1 MATKKSKI
9 DSYFAG
15 KDVKKKERQM
25 DIPSDEDTVEEEK
38 EILPELTG
46 SMDLHQNNASVSP
59 FKGFWIRFVAVIL
72 DLIILS
78 IGVLLIFFVLTFT
91 ADSLFGEEAAFVT
104 LSFSAVLLLI
114 FIFAMLLYKPLME
127 ASEYQGTFG
136 KYFLGMK
143 IVDQEGEKITMAASF
158 IRTLV
163 YLAQTAIP
171 LLNLITSFLLLM
183 IGFTEYKQGLH
194 DIAAKT
200 YVVPYHWQGPIPLQD
215 GFGA

>member
-1 MATKKSKI
+1 
-9 DSYFAG
+9 
-15 KDVKKKERQM
+15 M
-25 DIPSDEDTVEEEK
+25 D
-38 EILPELTG
+38 
-46 SMDLHQNNASVSP
+46 SMDLHQNMASVSP
-59 FKGFWIRFVAVIL
+59 FKGFWIRFVAAILDSIIIFIAVIL
-72 DLIILS
+72 IFL
-78 IGVLLIFFVLTFT
+78 VLVST
-91 ADSLFGEEAAFVT
+91 ASNLFGEDAAVGTGIFLFI
-104 LSFSAVLLLI
+104 LSFFGL
-114 FIFAMLLYKPLME
+114 LLYKPLME
-127 ASEYQGTFG
+127 ASEYQGTLG

-171 LLNLITSFLLLM
+171 LLNLITYFLLLM

-194 DIAAKT
+194 DFAAKT

>member
-1 MATKKSKI
+1 MKNDYIVAKHWLVI
-9 DSYFAG
+9 D
-15 KDVKKKERQM
+15 
-25 DIPSDEDTVEEEK
+25 
-38 EILPELTG
+38 
-46 SMDLHQNNASVSP
+46 SMDLHQNTANVSP
-59 FKGFWIRFVAVIL
+59 SKGFWIRLVAFIL
-72 DLIILS
+72 DSII
-78 IGVLLIFFVLTFT
+78 IFISVVLTFLVLVST
-91 ADSLFGEEAAFVT
+91 ASNLFGDDAAVGTLILLFI
-104 LSFSAVLLLI
+104 LSF
-114 FIFAMLLYKPLME
+114 FGGLLYKPLME

-143 IVDQEGEKITMAASF
+143 IVNQQGERITMSASF

-200 YVVPYHWQGPIPLQD
+200 YVVSKYWQGSIPLQD